1 MVWAGDGVGRVGHDG
16 RDFKKKIKKKK
27 NQQWLITLPARSVR
41 SHDLLT

>member
-27 NQQWLITLPARSVR
+27 ISSDWLLCRQGQSDHT
-41 SHDLLT
+41 TF

>member
-16 RDFKKKIKKKK
+16 RDFKKKNQKKK